1 MAQSARKNRKL
12 RGSRTHGYGNAQK
25 HRGAGSRG
33 GRGMAGSKKQNW
45 MWVSKNMPGKF
56 GRSGFKRHASIIK
69 NSSTLNV
76 GDLDD
81 RAEKWLSAEK
91 AKKTKDV
98 ITVDLGKIGID
109 KLLGSGKVTNKYA
122 LTVDSCSQKALAKI
136 EACGGKLTVKEKPVK
151 EKLTVKE
158 KSVKE
163 GAKPAGDE
171 GGEPVEEAI
180 DEPGVSETDGKVSA

>member
-45 MWVSKNMPGKF
+45 MQVSKNMPGKF

-81 RAEKWLSAEK
+81 WAENWLSAEK
-91 AKKTKDV
+91 ARKTKDA
-98 ITVDLGKIGID
+98 ITVDLGKLRFD

-136 EACGGKLTVKEKPVK
+136 EACGGKITVKEKHVK
-151 EKLTVKE
+151 EKMTVIE
-158 KSVKE
+158 KPVNEK
-163 GAKPAGDE
+163 AKPVGE
-171 GGEPVEEAI
+171 VGGKPLEEAI
-180 DEPGVSETDGKVSA
+180 DEPGVSETDDKVSA